1 VTLAGDGAAE
11 PREASESEKQS
22 LSPQPHH
29 ETAGDKPGTKGSALV
44 FRGGDE
50 EGASESAS
58 STSSAQER
66 REGEPNSMAVGVDAG
81 TRVATGV
88 GLGSGWW
95 PAAAWLAA
103 SGGMLGCVWVGF
115 ALPLVCLP

>member
-1 VTLAGDGAAE
+1 LAGEGAAE

-22 LSPQPHH
+22 LSPRLNH
-29 ETAGDKPGTKGSALV
+29 ETAGDEPGTKGSALAL
-44 FRGGDE
+44 RGDDE

-66 REGEPNSMAVGVDAG
+66 REGEPNSMAAGVDAG
-81 TRVATGV
+81 TGVATGV

-95 PAAAWLAA
+95 PAAAGLAA
-103 SGGMLGCVWVGF
+103 GGGITIIMLSTRRQQWVHLF
-115 ALPLVCLP
+115 